1 MDNLPKTGNDKSPS
15 IPGRLGKVTGMAGK
29 GGVIMA
35 VRNAYRRI
43 QKWEANLSGEALS
56 EKVGRLKDMM
66 KSQIEELFPALVSM
80 EDRVKTVL
88 DEEGIST
95 TQYPFY
101 LNFGRQC
108 FKLVRQFAG
117 ATLINR
123 ANIV

>member
-1 MDNLPKTGNDKSPS
+1 
-15 IPGRLGKVTGMAGK
+15 
-29 GGVIMA
+29 MA

-43 QKWEANLSGEALS
+43 QKWEASLDGDALS
-56 EKVGRLKDMM
+56 VKVGRLKDMM
-66 KSQIEELFPALVSM
+66 KSQIEEMFPALVNM

-108 FKLVRQFAG
+108 FKLVREFAG
-117 ATLINR
+117 GTLINR
-123 ANIV
+123 ANIVLQRWVADGFTQAILERIRDVVFTLVAPGP